1 MTSKFDGDL
10 KILFNND
17 GLRPRG
23 LGLRP
28 RGLGLRPSRSR
39 GLGLR
44 PSRSDSLI
52 NQMSLRH

>member
-28 RGLGLRPSRSR
+28 RGLGLRPSRSE
-39 GLGLR
+39 GSVSV
-44 PSRSDSLI
+44 PADPI
-52 NQMSLRH
+52 V

>member
-17 GLRPRG
+17 
-23 LGLRP
+23 GLRP